1 MLEKGIK
8 GNYSVTVT
16 TENTAK
22 AAGSGTL
29 EVFGTPY
36 MLALMEKTC
45 YESVAPYLEEGQG
58 TVGTLANI
66 THSAATPMGMTVR
79 CESELIEVDRKRL
92 VFEVKAYD
100 EAGLIGEGTHERF
113 IITEDKFLARTNA
126 KLEK

>member
-8 GNYSVTVT
+8 GNYSIVVTE
-16 TENTAK
+16 ENTAK
-22 AAGSGTL
+22 TAGSGTL